1 MFSHGNEAHRGGTSS
16 SSACARRAWR
26 QCCLAAR
33 HRHRF
38 NGWAGEDVWRTPSSI
53 LHPGRSWKTMEN
65 DGTPGKPMEIH
76 KIGFQMFLC
85 PSHPLRGLCQGFHT
99 LRRRNFF
106 LPEVSPSWKKDRLL
120 GPATETT
127 WSTDLWLD
135 PSCFSTST
143 LFVRYFGGED
153 GWTHSYIAVAGPRGL
168 GLLRWCRVLS
178 AARLQ

>member
-85 PSHPLRGLCQGFHT
+85 PSHPLRACAKA
-99 LRRRNFF
+99 
-106 LPEVSPSWKKDRLL
+106 S
-120 GPATETT
+120 
-127 WSTDLWLD
+127 
-135 PSCFSTST
+135 
-143 LFVRYFGGED
+143 
-153 GWTHSYIAVAGPRGL
+153 THSGGGTFSFLRFHPAGKRIGCL
-168 GLLRWCRVLS
+168 DQLLRLHDPQTCDLTRHVSAPQLYLS
-178 AARLQ
+178 DILGVKMAEPIAILQLQGHAV